1 RPRPGPLRT
10 LRRHRRDRGRGVGRR
25 RDRGVVPRPFG
36 ARSAAARSAFV
47 ARPPGQGGEPGA
59 AQRGAGA
66 GAVPARGA
74 EGSRV
79 ARRATVQSWHDPQP
93 LHAVRPRRQTTVEG
107 QDTRCDA
114 CGRYSADSDRRP
126 SRRSTAGGHAHGVR
140 TQDGTTHRGEH
151 EPQHRRTPDGGRPA
165 GRVGVL
171 RFRPRGPA
179 RHRTV
184 RRPSKR
190 MGAMSDAVDNAVSY
204 TVVVPTTG
212 RDNLFTL
219 LHTLAHGRGP
229 APTEVLVVDDRPTS
243 HAPEPLPLPELGLP
257 VRRLVSG
264 GRGPAAARNV
274 GWRAATT
281 DWVAF
286 LDDDVLPSQDWPA
299 RLVDDLVGLDAD
311 VAASV

>member
-1 RPRPGPLRT
+1 AEPVPS
-10 LRRHRRDRGRGVGRR
+10 RGAARCR
-25 RDRGVVPRPFG
+25 G
-36 ARSAAARSAFV
+36 AR
-47 ARPPGQGGEPGA
+47 
-59 AQRGAGA
+59 RGA
-66 GAVPARGA
+66 VR
-74 EGSRV
+74 
-79 ARRATVQSWHDPQP
+79 SWPDPRS

-171 RFRPRGPA
+171 RFRPRGPS

-311 VAASV
+311 VAASVARLVVPLPGDRRPTDDERDTLALTEARWITADMAYRRHTLIEVGGFDERFPRAY